1 MAENGEKG
9 KLLSPALMGFLR
21 RRAMEAC
28 GLLLILAGGA
38 LTAMLFSPGRL
49 DPSWSAFSPGPVNNW
64 FGPVGAAIA
73 GGLRTSLGAASFFAT
88 LLPLGWGY
96 RLLRKQ
102 EIGQRVARLFLA
114 PVALLLLASGIYGL
128 SGGAGSAAGGAA
140 GVVLLGLTMPHVPPV
155 PSVLGLGLAHYLGA
169 GYALLGL
176 MLWSWSATLSR
187 RQWALLVM
195 PVRILARLV
204 GGVLRPRRA
213 EAEDGGEDA
222 PALELTETS
231 EPVAEAGK
239 AVAKKRPRKAAG
251 KKKRQEPT
259 IIDTGG
265 DTAAPAAPA
274 AGQGRL
280 DFGGDGQFRLPPA
293 KLLKAPGKAASG
305 LSKQELEATA
315 VELETV
321 LGDFSVKG
329 EITESRYGPVV
340 TR

>member
-21 RRAMEAC
+21 RRAMEVC

-102 EIGQRVARLFLA
+102 EIGQRVARVFLA

-155 PSVLGLGLAHYLGA
+155 PSVLGLGMAHYLGA

-195 PVRILARLV
+195 SVRMLARLV

-222 PALELTETS
+222 PALE
-231 EPVAEAGK
+231 
-239 AVAKKRPRKAAG
+239 
-251 KKKRQEPT
+251 
-259 IIDTGG
+259 
-265 DTAAPAAPA
+265 
-274 AGQGRL
+274 
-280 DFGGDGQFRLPPA
+280 
-293 KLLKAPGKAASG
+293 
-305 LSKQELEATA
+305 
-315 VELETV
+315 
-321 LGDFSVKG
+321 
-329 EITESRYGPVV
+329 
-340 TR
+340 

>member
-128 SGGAGSAAGGAA
+128 SGGCRA
-140 GVVLLGLTMPHVPPV
+140 PP
-155 PSVLGLGLAHYLGA
+155 A
-169 GYALLGL
+169 
-176 MLWSWSATLSR
+176 
-187 RQWALLVM
+187 
-195 PVRILARLV
+195 
-204 GGVLRPRRA
+204 
-213 EAEDGGEDA
+213 
-222 PALELTETS
+222 
-231 EPVAEAGK
+231 AEAG
-239 AVAKKRPRKAAG
+239 
-251 KKKRQEPT
+251 
-259 IIDTGG
+259 
-265 DTAAPAAPA
+265 
-274 AGQGRL
+274 
-280 DFGGDGQFRLPPA
+280 
-293 KLLKAPGKAASG
+293 
-305 LSKQELEATA
+305 EA
-315 VELETV
+315 
-321 LGDFSVKG
+321 
-329 EITESRYGPVV
+329 
-340 TR
+340 